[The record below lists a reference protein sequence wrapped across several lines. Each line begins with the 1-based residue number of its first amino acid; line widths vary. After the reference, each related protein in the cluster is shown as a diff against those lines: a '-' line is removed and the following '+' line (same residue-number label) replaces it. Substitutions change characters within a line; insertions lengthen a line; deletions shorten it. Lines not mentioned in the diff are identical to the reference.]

1 MEAEASALLEGM
13 LLSTDFHF
21 LQVEMDS
28 QVLLAMVN
36 GNGRIPW
43 TLWKT
48 ISRIQTLA
56 LGRQVTFTHVY
67 REANG
72 VADALANLASSTG
85 VCQSFGAST
94 LPDHIQGLARL
105 DRMRVP
111 YVRLH

>member
-43 TLWKT
+43 KLWTT

-85 VCQSFGAST
+85 VCQSFNESA
-94 LPDHIQGLARL
+94 LPGHIRGLARL
-105 DRMRVP
+105 DRMHVP
-111 YVRLH
+111 YVRLA